1 MLLETF
7 KQKDYL
13 SSVSIHGEDVVN
25 LLADWNSTSS
35 VIEQLNSLDLICC
48 SP

>member
-25 LLADWNSTSS
+25 LLADWNSNQFSDRA
-35 VIEQLNSLDLICC
+35 IK
-48 SP
+48 